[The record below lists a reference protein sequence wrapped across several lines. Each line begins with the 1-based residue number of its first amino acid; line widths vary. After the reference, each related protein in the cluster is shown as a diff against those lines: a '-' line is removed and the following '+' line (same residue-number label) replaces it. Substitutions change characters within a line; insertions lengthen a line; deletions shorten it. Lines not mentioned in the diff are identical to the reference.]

1 MKADPMRK
9 IRTIAV
15 LPTLFTLGNLICGFF
30 AIVVASR
37 VAAPESLDPLTTQR
51 IGITAPSQLAFDKSD
66 PTHNIML
73 SGWLI
78 FLAMVF
84 DALDGHVARLSR
96 TSSDFGA
103 ELDSLCDVVT
113 FGVAPGFLLVK
124 MVPEF
129 AYLHPGAIWII
140 AAVFPAC
147 AAMRLARFNVET
159 ADDDDHMHFSGLPSP
174 AAAGSIAG
182 FAILFY
188 TTRIESQNP
197 GKEWLADVDRAVQHG
212 LPFFAVAVAALM
224 VSRIPYPHVVN
235 QVFRGQRSFGHLV
248 GLVFALLAVMLI
260 RGYAVPILCVLFVF
274 GPPFKF
280 LWRRAHQRSAENE
293 PIF

>member
-1 MKADPMRK
+1 MRK

-30 AIVVASR
+30 SIVVASR
-37 VAAPESLDPLTTQR
+37 VEAPVGTDLPTSQR
-51 IGITAPSQLAFDKSD
+51 IQITSQLRFDKDD

-96 TSSDFGA
+96 TSSEFGA
-103 ELDSLCDVVT
+103 QLDSLCDVVT

-147 AAMRLARFNVET
+147 AAMRLARFNAET
-159 ADDDDHMHFSGLPSP
+159 SEDDDHLHFSGLPSP
-174 AAAGSIAG
+174 AAAASIAG

-188 TTRIESQNP
+188 TTRIASQEE
-197 GKEWLADVDRAVQHG
+197 GKEWLADVDRFVQHA
-212 LPFFAVAVAALM
+212 LPFFSLLVAALM
-224 VSRIPYPHVVN
+224 VSRIPYPHIVN
-235 QVFRGQRSFGHLV
+235 QIFRGQRSFGHLV
-248 GLVFALLAVMLI
+248 GLVFALLAIMLV
-260 RGYAVPILCVLFVF
+260 RGYAVPILCVLFVLV
-274 GPPFKF
+274 PPVKYI
-280 LWRRAHQRSAENE
+280 WQRTQQPSTESE
-293 PIF
+293 PLF

>member
-1 MKADPMRK
+1 MRK

-30 AIVVASR
+30 SIVVASR
-37 VAAPESLDPLTTQR
+37 VAAPRSLDLPTPQKISITQ
-51 IGITAPSQLAFDKSD
+51 PSQLAFDKED

-84 DALDGHVARLSR
+84 DALDGHIARLSR
-96 TSSDFGA
+96 TSSEFGA

-129 AYLHPGAIWII
+129 AYLHPGAIWIV
-140 AAVFPAC
+140 AAAFPAC

-159 ADDDDHMHFSGLPSP
+159 SEEDDHLHFSGLPSP
-174 AAAGSIAG
+174 AAAASIAG

-188 TTRIESQNP
+188 TTRIESQYE
-197 GKEWLADVDRAVQHG
+197 GWEWLANLDRVMQHL
-212 LPFFAVAVAALM
+212 LPYFAVLVAALM
-224 VSRIPYPHVVN
+224 VSRIPYPHIVN
-235 QVFRGQRSFGHLV
+235 QVFNAQRTFAHLV
-248 GLVFALLAVMLI
+248 GVVFALLAIMVI
-260 RGYAVPILCVLFVF
+260 RGYAVPILCVLFVL
-274 GPPFKF
+274 GPPIKY
-280 LWRRAHQRSAENE
+280 LWQRTQQRSAESE
-293 PIF
+293 PLF